1 MEILSHMLLGFE
13 VATQPHNLMYV
24 FLGAVMG
31 TMIGMLPGIGPA
43 AGIALLLPVTYGMNP
58 ISALIMLAGIYY
70 GAMYGNTASAV
81 LINTPGTASA
91 AMTTLD
97 GYPMAKAGRGGA
109 ALAIAA
115 IASFTS
121 GTFGIVLLSALA
133 VPFAAFALRFGP
145 TEYFM
150 LMAFSLTAVSALA
163 GKSPAK
169 GAISAVLGLMIAT
182 MGIDLQSGQARFTF
196 GVPEFQDGIAF
207 IIIIVGLFAVG
218 ESMRSVEKWFEG
230 TLQPIPI
237 KGKLW
242 ATPEEWKRSVGPIC
256 RGGIIGFL
264 VGVLPGAGGTI
275 ATILAYTTEQK
286 LSRHPERFGTG
297 AVEGV
302 AAPEAANNGSTC
314 GAFVPLLT
322 LGVPGSGSTAVL
334 LGAFIMYGIQPGP
347 MLFQN
352 RPDLVWGLIN
362 SMYVGNMM
370 LLVLNLPLIP
380 LFARIL
386 YAPPGVL
393 LALILAIASVGIYS
407 VNNNPFD
414 LYVLVFFGAMG
425 YLFRRLEI
433 PVPPLILAVVL
444 GSLMEQSFRQAMTIS
459 GASPKIF
466 VSSVI
471 CVVLLV
477 MTVAALAMPFVL
489 ARLKTLRAA
498 GAKAAI
504 AAAEE

>member
-1 MEILSHMLLGFE
+1 MDVLSQILAGFA
-13 VATQPHNLMYV
+13 VALQPINLFYV
-24 FLGAVMG
+24 FLGALMG
-31 TMIGMLPGIGPA
+31 TIIGLLPGIGPA

-91 AMTTLD
+91 AMTTVD
-97 GYPMAKAGRGGA
+97 GFPMARAGRGGA

-115 IASFTS
+115 IASFTA
-121 GTFGIVLLSALA
+121 GTFGIVLLSALSI
-133 VPFAAFALRFGP
+133 PFAAFALRFGP
-145 TEYFM
+145 AEYFM
-150 LMAFSLTAVSALA
+150 LMAFSLTAVSALT

-182 MGIDLQSGQARFTF
+182 IGIDLQSGQARFTF
-196 GVPEFQDGIAF
+196 GIPEFQDGIAF
-207 IIIIVGLFAVG
+207 LVIIVGLFAVG

-237 KGKLW
+237 RGKLW
-242 ATPEEWKRSVGPIC
+242 ATREEWKRAVGPIC
-256 RGGIIGFL
+256 RGGLIGFM

-275 ATILAYTTEQK
+275 ATILAYATEQK
-286 LSRHPERFGTG
+286 ISKHPERFGTG

-322 LGVPGSGSTAVL
+322 LGVPGSGVTAVL

-352 RPDLVWGLIN
+352 RPDLVWGLID
-362 SMYVGNMM
+362 SMYIGNLM

-386 YAPPGVL
+386 YTPPGVL
-393 LALILAIASVGIYS
+393 LALILAIATVGIFS
-407 VNNNPFD
+407 INGNPFD

-444 GSLMEQSFRQAMTIS
+444 GNMMEQSFRQAMTIS
-459 GASPKIF
+459 GAHPKIF
-466 VSSVI
+466 VSSPI

-477 MTVAALAMPFVL
+477 MTVAALVMPFVL
-489 ARLKTLRAA
+489 SRLSALRAA
-498 GAKAAI
+498 RPR
-504 AAAEE
+504 AAATGD